1 MKTLLQK
8 VLFVAAMLMPALA
21 SAQTIE
27 EMADIFWNKTSCREL
42 TAERRAA
49 MDEMQTYVDTFTHTL
64 FNEYLATPAGTDKE
78 RGIEGWGLMK
88 YYNMAL
94 DKLLKEIPAT
104 EVKKG

>member
-8 VLFVAAMLMPALA
+8 VLFVAAMLIPALA

-64 FNEYLATPAGTDKE
+64 FNEYLAKPAGTD
-78 RGIEGWGLMK
+78 
-88 YYNMAL
+88 
-94 DKLLKEIPAT
+94 
-104 EVKKG
+104 